1 MLICKLLI
9 FLLCLSIFCSYRVVG
24 NHISWLIVLF
34 NGPLSAFFFNSIFS
48 IKLVVQSLPTPD
60 ICSSNP
66 VIGNP
71 VGSNRTLSTVP
82 HQHCPFSNL
91 LYFPNCILLT
101 HSLSSTSFLF
111 FMHFFFS
118 TFFET
123 LLLSDIIFFC
133 LFFFPFQTFLYHL
146 SFFLLSSLHF
156 NINLLR
162 SFLFLFFLFHSFF
175 LFVSFFH

>member
-101 HSLSSTSFLF
+101 HSFYSYFRFVYSCKLIEVSNCNF
-111 FMHFFFS
+111 
-118 TFFET
+118 
-123 LLLSDIIFFC
+123 
-133 LFFFPFQTFLYHL
+133 TFLAKIW
-146 SFFLLSSLHF
+146 SS
-156 NINLLR
+156 IP
-162 SFLFLFFLFHSFF
+162 
-175 LFVSFFH
+175 